1 MLAPLRRCP
10 ASLPRALGAAATTRL
25 ALRST
30 SIASPRALVSS
41 RVAPLLSVRAFQS
54 SVRLAAAHAAA
65 TATADS
71 SAASPIT
78 QFQELHE
85 KGIIHKNVID
95 TIVKDMGLVTMTDVQ
110 SATLNQALQ
119 GTDLIAQAK
128 TGTGKTLGFLLP
140 MLQNILSKTPELAER
155 PAFGG
160 RGRQRPDIRAIIV
173 SPTRELAEQIAVEA
187 RRLTARTSVKVQTA
201 VGGTGKR
208 EGMQRIMMDGCHV
221 LVATPGRLNDILGDE
236 YRPIPV
242 ENLDYFIYDEA
253 DRLLEA
259 GFQEEIREIQ
269 KKLPDASVRGRQ
281 TLMFSATVPPA
292 VAGLVRRTLK
302 PGFHFVKT
310 VRDDEEPTHARIP
323 QKYVI
328 TAGFETQLPALF
340 EILQREADLAKK
352 GEKRPFKAI
361 VYFNSLKE
369 TQIAYSALNRIRRA
383 QRNEHALWEGGI
395 LIIHSDLTQGARQRT
410 ADTFRAADKAVM
422 LSTDVTARG
431 MDFPNVTHVMQMGI
445 PRDPSDY
452 VHRIG
457 RTGRAGKEGEGWL
470 IIPHLHEREVRY
482 KLGNLPLKRDYSLAT
497 AEADLDALEKSPEH
511 AQQIIKT
518 MQDGFTRMDE
528 MELEEAFPRMVSAN
542 GHTRDKHALVES
554 MGNMATK
561 LWGLERVPNISSRI
575 KSGIGLSGPRSGG
588 ARSGGGFGSRFG
600 SDGSRPGWSNDRNAR
615 SSGPIRM

>member
-10 ASLPRALGAAATTRL
+10 ASLPRALSAAATTRL

-30 SIASPRALVSS
+30 SIASPRALACS

-54 SVRLAAAHAAA
+54 SVRLAGAHAAA

-78 QFQELHE
+78 QFQELEE
-85 KGIIHKNVID
+85 KGIIHRNVID
-95 TIVKDMGLVTMTDVQ
+95 TIVKDMGLVTMTEVQ
-110 SATLNQALQ
+110 SATINQALQ
-119 GTDLIAQAK
+119 GTDISSIAQAK

-140 MLQNILSKTPELAER
+140 MLQNILSKAPELAER
-155 PAFGG
+155 EPRQLGG
-160 RGRQRPDIRAIIV
+160 RGRRPILRPDIRAIIV

-253 DRLLEA
+253 DRLLET
-259 GFQEEIREIQ
+259 GFQEEIKEIQ
-269 KKLPDASVRGRQ
+269 QKLPPASVRDRQ

-292 VAGLVRRTLK
+292 VAGLVRRTLR

-340 EILQREADLAKK
+340 EILQREADLSKK
-352 GEKRPFKAI
+352 GVKRPFKAI

-369 TQIAYSALNRIRRA
+369 TQLAYSALSRIRRA
-383 QRNEHALWEGGI
+383 QRSQHALWEGE
-395 LIIHSDLTQGARQRT
+395 LLFIHSDLTQGARQKQ
-410 ADTFRAADKAVM
+410 ADTFRAAEKAVL

-445 PRDPSDY
+445 PREPADY

-470 IIPHLHEREVRY
+470 IIPHLNERDIRY
-482 KLGNLPLKRDYSLAT
+482 KLGNLPLKKDTSLAT
-497 AEADLDALEKSPEH
+497 ADADLDALENLPEH

-518 MQDGFTRMDE
+518 IQDGFSRMDE
-528 MELEEAFPRMVSAN
+528 TELEEAWPRILSAN
-542 GHTRDKHALVES
+542 GHVRDKHSLVES

-561 LWGLERVPNISSRI
+561 LWGLERVPEIPSRVGA
-575 KSGIGLSGPRSGG
+575 GIGLG
-588 ARSGGGFGSRFG
+588 GSRAG
-600 SDGSRPGWSNDRNAR
+600 GKQ
-615 SSGPIRM
+615 IRFWWFTLVQ